1 MNFSA
6 IITHFVNK
14 CENMLKDIPSNKTN
28 ESPFDYI
35 IDIRDDQ
42 PWEYKD
48 EAQTSFLE
56 QVNEIVID
64 INDEIGPYLIRWYM

>member
-1 MNFSA
+1 MNFST

-14 CENMLKDIPSNKTN
+14 CENMLKDVPSNKN
-28 ESPFDYI
+28 EKPFDYI

-48 EAQTSFLE
+48 EAQKSFSE